1 MDLEQKASL
10 TSGADFWHTQGIP
23 SANIPS
29 LLVTDGPH
37 GIRKQ
42 PDGVDAIGLG
52 HSIPATCFPPAVALA
67 SSWDLDLAY
76 RVGCALGDEARAL
89 QVSVLLGPGVNIKR
103 SPLCGRNF
111 EYFSEDPFQ
120 AGRLGAAWVRGV
132 QSRGIGTSLKHFAA
146 NNQETDRLRVS
157 ADVDE
162 RTLRE
167 IYLPAFEHI
176 VKTAQPATVMCAY
189 NKINGT
195 FASEHRE
202 LLTEVLRD
210 EWGFEGLVVSDWG
223 AVSDRVKALA
233 AGVDL
238 EMPPSD
244 TDDEIVDAVRSG
256 ELDETTLD
264 RANQRLLDLVERT
277 AAGRQ
282 TDPPTFDRDAHH
294 ALAREAAAASAV
306 LLKNVGAILPL
317 DPGQTIAVIG
327 EFARS
332 PRYQGAGSS
341 QVVPTRLDNALDS
354 ITEIA
359 GADHVRFAPGFTIDD
374 TPAPAQLLTDAVEA
388 ATASDVAV
396 LFLGLPAEAESE
408 GFDRTDIDLPS
419 GQLELLDAVH
429 LANPNTVVVLSNG
442 AVVETS
448 WDTKVRALLE
458 GWLLGQGGGH
468 ATAELLYGRANPSG
482 KLAET
487 IPLRLQDNP
496 AHLFF
501 PGGEQHVRY
510 GEGVFVGYRYYDTL
524 DHDVAYPFG
533 HGLGYTT
540 FKLGEPIVRKTG
552 PNTVEVSLSVT
563 NTGSIRGAEVVQLYV
578 HDEQASVQRPEQ
590 ELAGFARATLDPGS
604 SETVTIILDDHSF
617 SYWSQ
622 LHHRWVVE
630 PGAVDLRIGVS
641 SRDIR
646 QTARVEIDG
655 DGVPVELDI
664 TSTLGEWLAHPV
676 GSVLLKET
684 GADAQYEQM
693 SWEMRKI
700 VEAMPIAKLAGAR
713 ARHVA
718 RAAEQADHSDA
729 RGEELNALCARL
741 GLLGAAVLALAGCSG
756 TTSGQGSGGSP
767 SGTAVGDQR
776 QPRLPV
782 QHHTGAAQRAVHRR
796 HRTANRSEHQ
806 TRPAAPR

>member
-1 MDLEQKASL
+1 MNLEQKASL

-23 SANIPS
+23 SADIPS

-42 PDGVDAIGLG
+42 RDDVDAIGLG
-52 HSIPATCFPPAVALA
+52 QSIPATCFPPAVGLA
-67 SSWDLDLAY
+67 SSWDPDLAY
-76 RVGCALGDEARAL
+76 RVGCALGDEAREL

-111 EYFSEDPFQ
+111 EYFSEDPFH
-120 AGRLGAAWVRGV
+120 AGRLGAAWVQGV

-176 VKTAQPATVMCAY
+176 VTSAQPATVMCAY

-195 FASEHRE
+195 FASEHHE
-202 LLTEVLRD
+202 LLTEILRD

-223 AVSDRVKALA
+223 AVSDRVKAVA

-238 EMPPSD
+238 EMPPSN
-244 TDDEIVDAVRSG
+244 TDAEIVDAVRSG
-256 ELDETTLD
+256 DLDEATLD
-264 RANQRLLDLVERT
+264 RANTRLLDLIRRT
-277 AAGRQ
+277 SDGRQ
-282 TDPPTFDRDAHH
+282 ADPPIFDRNAHH
-294 ALAREAAAASAV
+294 AVAREAAAASAV
-306 LLKNVGAILPL
+306 LLKNVGSILPL
-317 DPGQTIAVIG
+317 APGQSIAVIG
-327 EFARS
+327 EFART

-341 QVVPTRLDNALDS
+341 QVVPTQLDNALDA

-359 GADHVRFAPGFTIDD
+359 GADHVRFAAGFTIDD
-374 TPAPAQLLTDAVEA
+374 APASARLLTDAVQA

-408 GFDRTDIDLPS
+408 GFDRTDIDLPVA
-419 GQLELLDAVH
+419 QRELLDAVQQ
-429 LANPNTVVVLSNG
+429 ANPNTVVVLSNG
-442 AVVETS
+442 AVVEMS
-448 WDTKVRALLE
+448 WDTKARALLE

-468 ATAELLYGRANPSG
+468 ATAELLFGRISPSG

-496 AHLFF
+496 SHLFF

-510 GEGVFVGYRYYDTL
+510 GEGVYVGYRYYDTL

-533 HGLGYTT
+533 HGLSYTT

-552 PNTVEVSLSVT
+552 PNTVEISLSVT
-563 NTGSIRGAEVVQLYV
+563 NTGAVRGAEVVQVYV
-578 HDEQASVQRPEQ
+578 HDEQASVDRPEQ
-590 ELAGFARATLDPGS
+590 ELKGFAKVTLDPS
-604 SETVTIILDDHSF
+604 ADETVTITLDDRSF

-622 LHHRWVVE
+622 LHHRWVTE

-646 QTARVEIDG
+646 HRARIEIDG
-655 DGVPVELDI
+655 DGIPVVLNA
-664 TSTLGEWLAHPV
+664 TSTFGEWLAHPV
-676 GSVLLKET
+676 GSVVLKET
-684 GADAQYEQM
+684 GASTQYERM

-700 VEAMPIAKLAGAR
+700 VEAMPISKLAA
-713 ARHVA
+713 
-718 RAAEQADHSDA
+718 
-729 RGEELNALCARL
+729 L
-741 GLLGAAVLALAGCSG
+741 GLGMSREHLDALVAGATHEAK
-756 TTSGQGSGGSP
+756 
-767 SGTAVGDQR
+767 R
-776 QPRLPV
+776 
-782 QHHTGAAQRAVHRR
+782 
-796 HRTANRSEHQ
+796 
-806 TRPAAPR
+806 